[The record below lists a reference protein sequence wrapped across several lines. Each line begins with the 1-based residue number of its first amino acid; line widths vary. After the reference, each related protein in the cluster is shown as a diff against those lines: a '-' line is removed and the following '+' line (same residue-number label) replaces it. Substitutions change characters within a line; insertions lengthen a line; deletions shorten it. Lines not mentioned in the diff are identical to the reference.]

1 MDLIGPCLRVERRRD
16 VTTVNQKKRANLK
29 MAALLAG
36 PGIGTFVDRCYV
48 DIDVC
53 SPAPERNFCR

>member
-1 MDLIGPCLRVERRRD
+1 LKGAATS
-16 VTTVNQKKRANLK
+16 TTVNQKKRANLK

-36 PGIGTFVDRCYV
+36 PGIVHFLVDRCYV

>member
-36 PGIGTFVDRCYV
+36 PGIRHF
-48 DIDVC
+48 
-53 SPAPERNFCR
+53 